1 MAGGE
6 TSQVLPLISFHS
18 EGVQMTDATTSTT
31 LTPLRALLARD
42 DVPREVREVIASA
55 IQATPLAND
64 KWIYR
69 VVVLVLGITVIGAV
83 FGGIAIAIIAKGDVN
98 MKLPDAVVAIGS
110 AAVGALAGLLAPS
123 PVGRAQG

>member
-1 MAGGE
+1 
-6 TSQVLPLISFHS
+6 
-18 EGVQMTDATTSTT
+18 MTDATTSTT